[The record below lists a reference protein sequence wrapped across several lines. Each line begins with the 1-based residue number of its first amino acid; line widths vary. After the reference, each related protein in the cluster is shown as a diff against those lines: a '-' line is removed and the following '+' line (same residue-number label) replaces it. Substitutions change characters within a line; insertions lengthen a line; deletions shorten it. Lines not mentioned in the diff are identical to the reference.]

1 MKHYYALIYEM
12 VDNFVERR
20 KPFREAHLQLINDA
34 HARGLIVMAG
44 AMGDPPDG
52 GLLIFRADSPAAVE
66 EFVRADPYVTSRIV
80 TGWRVRPWNVVIGAE
95 PVAPQAL

>member
-1 MKHYYALIYEM
+1 MKHFALIYEM
-12 VDNFVERR
+12 VENFVERR
-20 KPFREAHLQLINDA
+20 KPYRETHLQHINDA

-52 GLLIFRADSPAAVE
+52 GLLIFRAESPAAVE
-66 EFVRADPYVTSRIV
+66 EWVRADIYVTSGIV

-95 PVAPQAL
+95 PAAPKAL

>member
-1 MKHYYALIYEM
+1 MKHFALIYDM
-12 VDNFVERR
+12 VENFVERR
-20 KPFREAHLQLINDA
+20 KPYREAHLQLIDDA

-66 EFVRADPYVTSRIV
+66 EFVAADPYVKSGIV
-80 TGWRVRPWNVVIGAE
+80 TGWRVRQWNVVSGGE
-95 PVAPQAL
+95 PAAPKAL

>member
-1 MKHYYALIYEM
+1 MKHFALIYEM
-12 VDNFVERR
+12 VENFVERR
-20 KPFREAHLQLINDA
+20 KPYREAHLQHINDA

-52 GLLIFRADSPAAVE
+52 GLLIFRAESSDAVE
-66 EFVRADPYVTSRIV
+66 EWVRADIYVTSGIV

-95 PVAPQAL
+95 PAAPRAL

>member
-1 MKHYYALIYEM
+1 MKHFALIYEM
-12 VDNFVERR
+12 VENFAERR
-20 KPFREAHLQLINDA
+20 KPFRQAHLQLINDA

-66 EFVRADPYVTSRIV
+66 EALRRAHARLDFDIPVRL
-80 TGWRVRPWNVVIGAE
+80 
-95 PVAPQAL
+95 PVC

>member
-1 MKHYYALIYEM
+1 MKHFALIYEM
-12 VDNFVERR
+12 VENFVERR
-20 KPFREAHLQLINDA
+20 KPFRQAHLQLINDA

-66 EFVRADPYVTSRIV
+66 AFVEADPYVTSGIV
-80 TGWRVRPWNVVIGAE
+80 TGWRVRQWNVVIGGDAS
-95 PVAPQAL
+95 APKAL

>member
-1 MKHYYALIYEM
+1 MKHFALIYEM
-12 VDNFVERR
+12 VENFVERR

-52 GLLIFRADSPAAVE
+52 GLLIFHADSPTAVE
-66 EFVRADPYVTSRIV
+66 EFVRADPYVTSGIV

-95 PVAPQAL
+95 PAAPKAL

>member
-1 MKHYYALIYEM
+1 MKHFALIYEM
-12 VDNFVERR
+12 VENFVERR
-20 KPFREAHLQLINDA
+20 KPFREAHLQLINGA

-66 EFVRADPYVTSRIV
+66 EFVRADPYVTSGIV
-80 TGWRVRPWNVVIGAE
+80 TGWRVRPWNVVIGDDPAT
-95 PVAPQAL
+95 PKAL